1 MRYHRALAATSDR
14 ARGALEK
21 LAHSCLCIF
30 WKPFLIFFTRST
42 ECFGAL
48 NEILDLTDFF
58 TDLILKDEKS
68 LKAYLRGSEIVFFA
82 FLFIGDRLDS
92 SKLFAF
98 LKYFSF

>member
-1 MRYHRALAATSDR
+1 MDAYILYPVICTLI
-14 ARGALEK
+14 LEP
-21 LAHSCLCIF
+21 I
-30 WKPFLIFFTRST
+30 LIFLTKST

-68 LKAYLRGSEIVFFA
+68 LRAYFRGSEIVFLA